1 MDNTNDHNVEN
12 EEESGLK
19 GAQNL
24 NRNQMDLLKKL
35 AAIGSDLWGGMPS
48 AAYQKEEV
56 QDKPS
61 AGKQDQPELKKKKEN
76 PAETTIRN
84 LWKTADETVDWTD
97 ALAHSLPTDGLT
109 GKRLWSFYHKMA
121 EKVLAGDLAAYA
133 EVLKTSNPLGELTGF
148 ANGINMRA
156 PAAERLESTFVCK
169 DELMKENRKLYL
181 SAMGL
186 RIARDLLACLPVNEV
201 RVTAE
206 QDGKEVFS
214 ATYPRHRLL
223 HQNFSFIDPI
233 KLAED
238 LGAKF

>member
-1 MDNTNDHNVEN
+1 
-12 EEESGLK
+12 
-19 GAQNL
+19 
-24 NRNQMDLLKKL
+24 
-35 AAIGSDLWGGMPS
+35 
-48 AAYQKEEV
+48 
-56 QDKPS
+56 
-61 AGKQDQPELKKKKEN
+61 
-76 PAETTIRN
+76 
-84 LWKTADETVDWTD
+84 
-97 ALAHSLPTDGLT
+97 
-109 GKRLWSFYHKMA
+109 
-121 EKVLAGDLAAYA
+121 
-133 EVLKTSNPLGELTGF
+133 
-148 ANGINMRA
+148 
-156 PAAERLESTFVCK
+156 
-169 DELMKENRKLYL
+169 MKENRKLYL